1 MITLTSKES
10 QQIEF
15 PGGAPSLPVL
25 GALTVTVETGVAV
38 FAFVGTHAHDWTRDT
53 LSFPVGGPC
62 TAGEFVSGI
71 ASAAPASFWT
81 PYSLTPAG
89 SSVGPDV
96 ELPSR
101 RPADRRHVG
110 GRRFGLHSAA
120 RLRCRCRCG
129 VVLGRCGVRGSPTVA
144 GRLWHI
150 HVAYARLVHG
160 VHRAAQWRR
169 HRRRRSWFDAD
180 PSVTCPA
187 AGDCDSS

>member
-1 MITLTSKES
+1 VITLTSKES

-96 ELPSR
+96 ELVVVQPIAGTSAGGGLVFIPPLGFAVDAAAVSYSAAAGSGVLQLSLAVFGTSTSLMR
-101 RPADRRHVG
+101 VSYTAFIVQRSGGVIVG
-110 GRRFGLHSAA
+110 GEA
-120 RLRCRCRCG
+120 
-129 VVLGRCGVRGSPTVA
+129 GSTQ
-144 GRLWHI
+144 I
-150 HVAYARLVHG
+150 
-160 VHRAAQWRR
+160 RA
-169 HRRRRSWFDAD
+169 
-180 PSVTCPA
+180 
-187 AGDCDSS
+187 